1 MKPAAT
7 GWAQA
12 EHGVLLDALHPL
24 LLTPARLPSPAPS
37 GLREGHNGTIDEP
50 ASPSGWQSF
59 ATGLSEGSLPLP
71 HPPPTPVLATSD
83 APLAFWSPHVAHLL
97 IKVIENL

>member
-1 MKPAAT
+1 MR
-7 GWAQA
+7 
-12 EHGVLLDALHPL
+12 LDALHPL

-37 GLREGHNGTIDEP
+37 GLRQGHNGTIDEA

-59 ATGLSEGSLPLP
+59 AAGLSGV
-71 HPPPTPVLATSD
+71 PPPPIPVLATSD